1 MYVTGDG
8 QDSVPRFDVSLTN
21 GVPFSLMF
29 IFVHISRFSFFRS
42 HKRSRA
48 SCLGRNTAGAS
59 NRAEPAENRRA
70 QRRHRLGRHTRNPA
84 STSHGRLRSG
94 VDLSG
99 RVSRGHIVVF
109 DFCASNSALLTKLKT
124 KPKTRVKS
132 SFPGTFTKF
141 YEYATFPAPKRHII
155 FARQPITHFAPR
167 RVVRPN
173 TAIRYLHCGDG
184 LVR

>member
-1 MYVTGDG
+1 MTTLNPW
-8 QDSVPRFDVSLTN
+8 SS
-21 GVPFSLMF
+21 FSCF
-29 IFVHISRFSFFRS
+29 
-42 HKRSRA
+42 A
-48 SCLGRNTAGAS
+48 S
-59 NRAEPAENRRA
+59 AENRCA

-132 SFPGTFTKF
+132 SFPPSFRVAFTKF

-173 TAIRYLHCGDG
+173 SISRADRHTEAMSMSETTPEQPPGSQFTRSGITPISKSSSRQP
-184 LVR
+184 